1 MNADRHRLRSS
12 RKTSVLICV
21 NPCSFVAEFFLRRK
35 SSLLIYTTLTFS
47 LLATFTSLAC
57 VKRETSVA
65 GNESRLNVAQNPSV
79 ANDAHAATLTDSN
92 KANAQP
98 DATIETNIAGSELD
112 SAAQQNA
119 RLMNELEWTFGG
131 KTQRGWYLYVPLIN
145 ELLGTDKNPD
155 TSGFAEAL
163 KRWQRSNNFTAN
175 GLLDEDT
182 LLHIVAFWQER
193 RSKDHAVATPE
204 QLLTAPPSD
213 FYAPT
218 RPEELRQVE
227 KQTHAA
233 YKRMVAAAINDRSL
247 NLAATRK
254 GDELAASEQFLKIV
268 SAFRSPAYQDQLR
281 QQSPNS
287 GTAGLAKN
295 SPHFT
300 GRALDL
306 YVGGEPV
313 STEDRNRALQTQTKV
328 YRWLVR
334 NADKFGF
341 TPYFYEPWHWE
352 YQPR

>member
-1 MNADRHRLRSS
+1 MHKSCRLSY
-12 RKTSVLICV
+12 L
-21 NPCSFVAEFFLRRK
+21 
-35 SSLLIYTTLTFS
+35 TLTCLL
-47 LLATFTSLAC
+47 LLATFTNLAC
-57 VKRETSVA
+57 VKREAGVA

-79 ANDAHAATLTDSN
+79 PNDARAATLPDSVN
-92 KANAQP
+92 ANAQP
-98 DATIETNIAGSELD
+98 DATTGTNLAESEID

-119 RLMNELEWTFGG
+119 RLMTDLEWTFGG

-145 ELLGTDKNPD
+145 ELIGTDKNPD
-155 TSGFAEAL
+155 TNGFAEAL

-175 GLLDEDT
+175 GILDPDT
-182 LLHIVAFWQER
+182 LLHIIAVWQER
-193 RSKDHAVATPE
+193 RSKDHTIATPDI
-204 QLLTAPPSD
+204 LLTAPPSD

-218 RPEELRQVE
+218 RPEELRKVE
-227 KQTHAA
+227 TQTYAA
-233 YKRMVAAAINDRSL
+233 YKRMVAAALLDRSL

-334 NADKFGF
+334 NAARFGF